1 MTNENLTP
9 PSSPN
14 RGRGHLSASTLKIIA
29 CIFMTVDHVGVH
41 ILPHVGILRVLGRVA
56 FPIFAYFIAEGCRY
70 TRNKPKRLL
79 LMSLFGVLFEA
90 AYFLYDGYVKGD
102 LLAGGFEGNI
112 FLTFSLSILLIYC
125 VQAIKRGLAARSVP
139 RVLLSC
145 GAFALSLLLARAV
158 HILVDGISY
167 GMAGILLPVLISL
180 VDYKEG
186 EAPSFLKRLDC
197 RPVKLLLCA
206 VGCVLVSLCAQV
218 PLVQIFCLLA
228 LVPLALYN
236 GKPGRRGLKYG
247 FYVYYPAHILV
258 ILLLDYLLTLL
269 SVL

>member
-102 LLAGGFEGNI
+102 LNGTLDGH
-112 FLTFSLSILLIYC
+112 LLG
-125 VQAIKRGLAARSVP
+125 R
-139 RVLLSC
+139 
-145 GAFALSLLLARAV
+145 
-158 HILVDGISY
+158 VDGDVN
-167 GMAGILLPVLISL
+167 GDVLGDIGPDAEVGGDINGN
-180 VDYKEG
+180 VDG
-186 EAPSFLKRLDC
+186 DINGHVC
-197 RPVKLLLCA
+197 GNVN
-206 VGCVLVSLCAQV
+206 GCVSGKINGRVDG
-218 PLVQIFCLLA
+218 QILGT
-228 LVPLALYN
+228 V
-236 GKPGRRGLKYG
+236 G
-247 FYVYYPAHILV
+247 V
-258 ILLLDYLLTLL
+258 
-269 SVL
+269 

>member
-1 MTNENLTP
+1 MTNESLTP
-9 PSSPN
+9 PSSSN
-14 RGRGHLSASTLKIIA
+14 QGKGHLSAFALKIIA

-41 ILPHVGILRVLGRVA
+41 ILPQMEFLRILGRIA

-79 LMSLFGVLFEA
+79 IVSLLGILFEA
-90 AYFLYDGYVKGD
+90 AYFLYDGYTKGD

-112 FLTFSLSILLIYC
+112 FLTFALSILLIYC
-125 VQAIKRGLAARSVP
+125 LQAVKKSLAARSAP
-139 RVLLSC
+139 RVLLFC
-145 GAFALSLLLARAV
+145 AAFVLALFFAQEV
-158 HILVDGISY
+158 HKLVDGISY

-186 EAPSFLKRLDC
+186 EAPSFLRKLDR

-206 VGCVLVSLCAQV
+206 IGCVLVSLRAQA

-228 LVPLALYN
+228 LIPLSLYN

-247 FYVYYPAHILV
+247 FYIYYPAHIL
-258 ILLLDYLLTLL
+258 IIMLIDYLLSLRL
-269 SVL
+269 IF